1 MKKLWI
7 IAGVVLLSVFIYLG
21 FYLTETYILP
31 VISNPTIDEKPL
43 SLDYQRAI
51 LLVQI
56 DDMTVQNPHLLSMWV
71 FFISNA
77 DSSQIIIKSIYP
89 SVTDEPQTAPLARS
103 FSISRE
109 NQLSKNFLHEVDKLK
124 IPYNNIIILDQTA
137 FKSIAEWITAH
148 AINLLPILP
157 QTIDDAQNSLVQDAA
172 VLNEMCRYLPG
183 KTSSRGPDPAW
194 DSLISSHFRSD
205 FSFDDMIL
213 LWDLLTSDQTSLQC
227 EVIANQ

>member
-1 MKKLWI
+1 MKNFWI
-7 IAGVVLLSVFIYLG
+7 VAGLVLLSGFIYLG
-21 FYLTETYILP
+21 FYLTETYLLP
-31 VISNPTIDEKPL
+31 VINDPTPNEKPL

-51 LLVQI
+51 LVVQI
-56 DDMTVQNPHLLSMWV
+56 DDMTAQNPNLLSMWV

-89 SVTDEPQTAPLARS
+89 TVTDAPQTTPLARS
-103 FSISRE
+103 FSVSRQ
-109 NQLSKNFLHEVDKLK
+109 NQLSKSFLHEVAKLK
-124 IPYNNIIILDQTA
+124 IPYNNIIILDQSA
-137 FKSIAEWITAH
+137 FKTIAEWITAH
-148 AINLLPILP
+148 AINLSPILP

-172 VLNEMCRYLPG
+172 VLNEICRFLPG
-183 KTSSRGPDPAW
+183 ETSSRGPAPAW
-194 DSLISSHFRSD
+194 NSLISSHFSSD